1 MVERF
6 GARFRHVFIEAGV
19 DLRCSRYEDGDTDVS
34 FDDASGASVE
44 RRVGEMRSL
53 AHEVFVNQ
61 GDMSTVGRW
70 AVQLVRR
77 IGKE

>member
-6 GARFRHVFIEAGV
+6 GAGFRHVFVEAGA
-19 DLRCSRYEDGDTDVS
+19 DLRCSRYEDGGPNVS
-34 FDDASGASVE
+34 FDDASGALVE

-61 GDMSTVGRW
+61 GDLSAVLSW
-70 AVQLVRR
+70 ADQLAIR
-77 IGKE
+77 IGKR